1 MVIYSEFDIIISRGF
16 AKRHLVLETT
26 SSIVYHIFW
35 KCYYFFK
42 KNMILNRKE
51 FKNDDKNC
59 DGFDNYS

>member
-35 KCYYFFK
+35 NATIFLK
-42 KNMILNRKE
+42 KI
-51 FKNDDKNC
+51 
-59 DGFDNYS
+59 